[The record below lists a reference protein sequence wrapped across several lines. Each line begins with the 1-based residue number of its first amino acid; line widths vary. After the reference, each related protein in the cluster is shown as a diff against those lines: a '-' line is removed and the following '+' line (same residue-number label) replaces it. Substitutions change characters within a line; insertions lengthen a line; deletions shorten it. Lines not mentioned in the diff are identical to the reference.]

1 MTAIILRKTPYGGYL
16 DNEFEYCV
24 GNVQKTGLFLQDKDE
39 NYYGYHQKSETEDHK
54 VAYIKSNFNFVRIKG
69 KEDDWRRA
77 TDPKL
82 IRKHF
87 VILTV
92 SNFFVFVGTEL
103 KRIGELFSIVI
114 RVFYE
119 TCRETYK
126 KKDAECLSEVYI
138 TQLNRS
144 ICHRKGE
151 LKALWGRVK
160 EDFKCAGLM
169 ELAAIHALLNP
180 EDSTKMQRLFADAEA
195 TWNGNKSLNETS
207 SYGGSVVS
215 VALLKIFSPITWTM
229 FVHKCKPDDGYVA
242 SRLISLDDSLAILTD
257 PIPEVENQMNKTP
270 GARITEAEEKILTGI
285 LAEKPFVNM
294 STEQCI
300 NSRAL
305 KMKYLGEVVKGLPMK
320 GLIQYQCAYPYTKE
334 KVKRIVPIPETISS
348 TFAETKQKF
357 DEKYKS

>member
-24 GNVQKTGLFLQDKDE
+24 GNVQKTGPFLEDKDE
-39 NYYGYHQKSETEDHK
+39 NYYGYYQRSETEDHK

-69 KEDDWRRA
+69 REGDWRRA

-87 VILTV
+87 VVLTV
-92 SNFFVFVGTEL
+92 TNFFVFIGTEL
-103 KRIGELFSIVI
+103 KRIGELFSIVV

-126 KKDAECLSEVYI
+126 KKDAEFLSEVYI

-144 ICHRKGE
+144 IYYRKGE

-160 EDFKCAGLM
+160 EDFMCAGLM

-195 TWNGNKSLNETS
+195 TWNSEKPLNKTS
-207 SYGGSVVS
+207 SYGGSVIS
-215 VALLKIFSPITWTM
+215 VALLKIFSPMTWTM
-229 FVHKCKPDDGYVA
+229 FVHKCKPDKGYVA
-242 SRLISLDDSLAILTD
+242 ARLISLESSLTDLTD

-270 GARITEAEEKILTGI
+270 GARITENEERILSEI
-285 LAEKPFVNM
+285 LAEKPFESM
-294 STEQCI
+294 STEACI
-300 NSRAL
+300 HSRDL
-305 KMKYLGEVVKGLPMK
+305 KIKYLGEVVKSLPRE
-320 GLIQYQCAYPYTKE
+320 GLIQYQCAYPYTPE
-334 KVKRIVPIPETISS
+334 KRQRIVPIPETISS
-348 TFAETKQKF
+348 TFAEAKQKF
-357 DEKYKS
+357 DDKYTS